1 MLPAER
7 EAAVQSLYTGGDLSE
22 TRRLLES
29 YGVDY
34 VLVGPHERE
43 RYGVG
48 ETALAKFDA
57 LMLRVFEN
65 DAYIVFAR
73 TW

>member
-1 MLPAER
+1 M
-7 EAAVQSLYTGGDLSE
+7 SSIYTAFDAGE

-34 VLVGPHERE
+34 VVVGPDERDK
-43 RYGVG
+43 YSVG
-48 ETALAKFDA
+48 PAVLDVLDS
-57 LMLRVFEN
+57 LMVRAFEN
-65 DAYIVFAR
+65 DAYIVYGR